1 MSAPTANRNSTVAL
15 CIAAILASASTPVV
29 ADSAEVGQPTTG
41 EEVAPTKTGEDA
53 VELEDYVATGTGGD
67 PVGVLPTEPVDS
79 VFGFDKT
86 LLETPRSVS
95 VLSDDLM
102 ASYGIETALDVAK
115 IVPSTFTTSIFG
127 INGNVNIRGVASDT
141 YFRGVKRLE
150 NTQLF
155 PTPITAMSR
164 LDVVRGPPSPLYG
177 PGKVGGYTNFVPKSA
192 RAKTG
197 KYLESPT
204 GKAVVTLGSFD
215 KKAGSAEVGGP
226 VTVFGKRGGYYVY
239 TNLEDSDTFYENV
252 PFKQRILQS
261 SFDYEINESL
271 HLEFGQMYQYWGGT
285 ELAGWNRLTQ
295 ELIDTGMYNAGTVAV
310 NMDSNGDGLIA
321 TAEVDTFGPLLRTF
335 APGTPAATVA
345 AGLGQGWQIDPA
357 TVRKVKIRRSAN
369 SQNPEDD
376 GEAQINLGYMDL
388 IYTLPDGSKLTN
400 KLYGE
405 RMDRFKWTRASGYGQ
420 DTTSAVYEGKV
431 MWEKAFAPTT
441 SGFQL
446 NFGASGLFRY
456 YDTKNLSGTK
466 YSDLVNRAD
475 LSVGFIQNNRFA
487 VPNLENDLAP
497 WNTGL
502 SSRYTTKGF
511 GSLIDATF
519 RKANVVLGTRYDW
532 VDIHSRIP
540 SYVLTTPGL
549 DAQGKDDGL
558 SWSASASY
566 EVFKGVR
573 PYVTYARQETLVFGL
588 DGGIGIPVVPNALN
602 TAELREAGIKS
613 SLFDNTMFLAVGG
626 YRQTRTS
633 FTADTQQVLSTLS
646 TGVEAEMRWAV
657 NSRLSVNAGGTW
669 QSTKYTP
676 LRPATISVNPT
687 FFGLPDNYYGG
698 RIQTTLTNDPAYAER
713 SGYPDMVLNLNGTF
727 FITED
732 LALNLSTS
740 YQEEVASGRIKDIT
754 LPSAVLVGASLAY
767 DTERFGFKLTV
778 NNLTDQEYFTP
789 NSPDG
794 LGEVIVIPVPE
805 RNYQTTFTFRF

>member
-1 MSAPTANRNSTVAL
+1 MLDSTGSRHPAL
-15 CIAAILASASTPVV
+15 RLTIAAILAAAAAAPLV
-29 ADSAEVGQPTTG
+29 ANADPAEKKEA
-41 EEVAPTKTGEDA
+41 EEA
-53 VELEDYVATGTGGD
+53 VELEKYVTTGTAGD

-86 LLETPRSVS
+86 LMETPRSVS

-102 ASYGIETALDVAK
+102 ATYGIETALDVAK
-115 IVPSTFTTSIFG
+115 VVPSTFTTSIFG

-155 PTPITAMSR
+155 PSPITAMSR

-192 RAKTG
+192 RASTG
-197 KYLESPT
+197 KYLEKPN
-204 GKAVVTLGSFD
+204 GKVNLTIGSYD
-215 KKAGSAEVGGP
+215 KKAGSAEIGGP

-239 TNLEDSDTFYENV
+239 GNVEDSDTYYENV

-261 SFDYEINESL
+261 SFDYEITDSL
-271 HLEFGQMYQYWGGT
+271 RMEFGQMYQYWGGT
-285 ELAGWNRLTQ
+285 EVAGWNRVTQ
-295 ELIDTGMYNAGTVAV
+295 ELIDHGIYNAGSVSV
-310 NMDSNGDGLIA
+310 NMDTNGDGLIS
-321 TAEVDTFGPLLRTF
+321 TAEVDSFGPLLRTF
-335 APGTPAATVA
+335 APGTNPATVA
-345 AGLGQGWQIDPA
+345 AALGQGWQVDPS
-357 TVRKVKIRRSAN
+357 TVRQVKIRRTAN

-376 GEAQINLGYMDL
+376 GEAQINLGYLDFV
-388 IYTLPDGSKLTN
+388 YGLPDGSKLTN

-405 RMDRFKWTRASGYGQ
+405 RMDRFKWTRASGFGQ
-420 DTTSAVYEGKV
+420 DTTTAVYEEKL
-431 MWEKAFAPTT
+431 MYEKAFAPTS

-446 NFGASGLFRY
+446 NFGLSGLVRY

-475 LSVGFIQNNRFA
+475 LSVGFSQNNRFA
-487 VPNLENDLAP
+487 VPNIENDLAP

-502 SSRYTTKGF
+502 SSRYTTRGV

-519 RKANVVLGTRYDW
+519 RKTNLVLGTRYDW
-532 VDIHSRIP
+532 VKIHSHIP
-540 SYVLTTPGL
+540 SYVITTPNL
-549 DAQGKDDGL
+549 DAKGKDNGL
-558 SWSASASY
+558 SWSASISH
-566 EVFKGVR
+566 EIWPGIR
-573 PYVTYARQETLVFGL
+573 PYGTYARQETLVFGL

-602 TAELREAGIKS
+602 TAELREAGVKT
-613 SLFDNTMFLAVGG
+613 SLFDNRLFTAISG

-646 TGVEAEMRWAV
+646 TGVEVEMRWAV
-657 NSRLSVNAGGTW
+657 NDRLSLNSGGTW

-676 LRPATISVNPT
+676 LRAATISVNPT

-698 RIQTTLTNDPAYAER
+698 RIQTTIANDPRYAER

-727 FITED
+727 FFSKE
-732 LALNLSTS
+732 LSLNLSTS
-740 YQEEVASGRIKDIT
+740 YQEEVASGRIKDVT
-754 LPSAVLVGASLAY
+754 LPSAFLVGASISY
-767 DTERFGFKLTV
+767 DTPRFAFRLAA
-778 NNLTDQEYFTP
+778 NNLTNELYFTP

-794 LGEVIVIPVPE
+794 LGEVIVIPAPE
-805 RNYQTTFTFRF
+805 RNYQTSFTFKF